1 MSPYTYKKRRPRSRP
16 KSTIPSEAE
25 SVGAIAHILG
35 AAAFFGALCI
45 LPRLLSVS
53 PKNAGAEK

>member
-1 MSPYTYKKRRPRSRP
+1 MSAYTYKKRRSRSRS

-25 SVGAIAHILG
+25 SVEAIAHILG

-45 LPRLLSVS
+45 LPRLRSIS
-53 PKNAGAEK
+53 PQNAGGEE